1 MSTPENTP
9 NEPGSGQPQGPVP
22 GPGQQPPQY
31 GQNLPQYGQQAP
43 QYGQNLPQYGQ
54 QAPQYGQNVPQ
65 YGQQAPQYGQN
76 LPQYGFQKPMPGQYG
91 YPVGQPQYGAGKLTP
106 PREVLIA
113 FWLIIGAAVLN
124 LVNSFVIAATA
135 HQIISS
141 AWNDPAF
148 QDQLKQAAGGQ
159 DISSITP
166 DVIAGAVGTL
176 YVIFGVIAVGLYLMV
191 AFGIKAGRN
200 WARILG
206 TIFAVLSLAM
216 LAQGVLGILTFLL
229 GAAAIV
235 LLFLPVSSAF
245 FKEAAARRSGYYTG

>member
-43 QYGQNLPQYGQ
+43 QYGQQAPQYGQNLPQYGQ
-54 QAPQYGQNVPQ
+54 QAPQYGQN
-65 YGQQAPQYGQN
+65 Y
-76 LPQYGFQKPMPGQYG
+76 PQYGFQKPMPGQYG
-91 YPVGQPQYGAGKLTP
+91 YPGGQPQYGAGKPAP

-135 HQIISS
+135 NRIISD

-148 QDQLKQAAGGQ
+148 QDQLRQAAGGQ

-166 DVIAGAVGTL
+166 DMIAGAVGTMS
-176 YVIFGVIAVGLYLMV
+176 VIFGLIAAGLYLLV
-191 AFGIKAGRN
+191 AFGVKAGRN

-216 LAQGVLGILTFLL
+216 LAQGVLGVLTFLL

-245 FKEAAARRSGYYTG
+245 FKEAAARRSGYYPG